1 MSVCCKGGADM
12 KVGDVVG
19 FRGRNY
25 RVGLNGTDISIEL
38 VELKRES
45 VGLWVSR
52 DEVYE
57 VPHQPQGQLEHSID
71 SVDFASVRSRWR
83 LDRLFGRLQN
93 R

>member
-1 MSVCCKGGADM
+1 MSVYCKGGADM

-52 DEVYE
+52 DEVYD
-57 VPHQPQGQLEHSID
+57 VPQPQGQPEQSID
-71 SVDFASVRSRWR
+71 SVDFPSGRSRWR
-83 LDRLFGRLQN
+83 LDRLLGRLQN

>member
-1 MSVCCKGGADM
+1 MSVYCKGGADM

-38 VELKRES
+38 VELKQES

-57 VPHQPQGQLEHSID
+57 VPQPQGPAQSID
-71 SVDFASVRSRWR
+71 SVDSASGRSRWR
-83 LDRLFGRLQN
+83 LDRLLGRLQN

>member
-1 MSVCCKGGADM
+1 M
-12 KVGDVVG
+12 KVGNVVG

-57 VPHQPQGQLEHSID
+57 VPQPQGPEHSID
-71 SVDFASVRSRWR
+71 SVDFASGRSRWR
-83 LDRLFGRLQN
+83 LHRLFGRLQN
-93 R
+93 G